1 MATLAQPLPRDKPA
15 DWHLPGLL
23 AIAFGH
29 GVNDWF
35 SGTVALTI
43 FFVISGA
50 HLSPWYQGAIG
61 FIWYLMSS
69 VVQPLFGAYTDKHG
83 RWWFMPTAVLAVV
96 LALSFATLSPTLWVL
111 ALLIVVGG
119 IGSAVMHPEA
129 GKYAALLSGT
139 RRSQA
144 ISIFQMGGSIGF
156 ALGPVTIA
164 FLLAH
169 FDRYG
174 SLVMLV
180 PGLIGVA
187 VVFVAIK
194 HADALAASARR
205 ERAHRQGTAAHV
217 DRFGIALVVASTTLR
232 FLTTISF
239 VTFLPNLLTGRGDS
253 LVVAGQVVTLFL
265 LLANV
270 GMWLG
275 GYLGDRLGP
284 VIASATSLVLAV
296 PCLLGLLRP
305 AAGGG
310 DPGLDARQRAARRAE
325 RTGRRH
331 RAVDAA
337 QESRHGTRAH
347 QRRRVRRGLAAGHRR
362 RDLRRPR
369 RRRSDAARRLLRPA
383 ARRGGVRDHRP
394 PLAGCGIAYSRAMS
408 SPALM
413 RRSKTLYLNATSST
427 GCMYPGSTVVP

>member
-1 MATLAQPLPRDKPA
+1 MATLAQPLPREKA
-15 DWHLPGLL
+15 SDWHLPGLL

-83 RWWFMPTAVLAVV
+83 RWWFMPTAVLATV

-144 ISIFQMGGSIGF
+144 ISIFQIGGSIGF

-180 PGLIGVA
+180 PGLIGAA

-194 HADALAASARR
+194 RADALANTAKLERARR
-205 ERAHRQGTAAHV
+205 QGKAEHV
-217 DRFGIALVVASTTLR
+217 DRLGIGLVVASTTLR
-232 FLTTISF
+232 FMTTVSF
-239 VTFLPNLLTGRGDS
+239 MTFLPNLLTGRGDS

-275 GYLGDRLGP
+275 GYLGDRVGP
-284 VIASATSLVLAV
+284 ISASATSMVLAV
-296 PCLLGLLRP
+296 PCLLGFFFLPP
-305 AAGGG
+305 AAAIPSLMLANVLLSVQNA
-310 DPGLDARQRAARRAE
+310 PGVVIVQSMLPKNLGMALGLINGVAFGAGSLLVTVVGIFVAHAGVEPTLRAVCFVPLVAAA
-325 RTGRRH
+325 TFIFIGRR
-331 RAVDAA
+331 
-337 QESRHGTRAH
+337 
-347 QRRRVRRGLAAGHRR
+347 LAA
-362 RDLRRPR
+362 
-369 RRRSDAARRLLRPA
+369 PA
-383 ARRGGVRDHRP
+383 H
-394 PLAGCGIAYSRAMS
+394 
-408 SPALM
+408 
-413 RRSKTLYLNATSST
+413 AT
-427 GCMYPGSTVVP
+427 